1 MREISTETDP
11 GAAPDAPSLKRT
23 IGPAQMALYGLGS
36 MLGAGIYGLI
46 GKAAGQAGNAV
57 WLSFVVALVAALL
70 TALSYASLGSRYPR
84 AAGAAYV
91 TERAYGFP
99 LLSFMTGLALV
110 CSGLTS
116 IATQSQVFAANIA
129 ALFGLESVPLSW
141 LALGFLLILTGIVFR
156 GIRESMW
163 VNVLCTLIEAGGL
176 VLVIIVG
183 ASYWGSVDYL
193 ETPAL
198 PGGDHAALLVMQAA
212 VLAFFAFIG
221 FEDMI
226 NVAEETRDPERTV
239 PLGLILAM
247 AAAAVLY
254 ISVAVTAVSVVP
266 WKELA
271 AAPGP
276 ITAVMERAAPTLP
289 PVLFTAI
296 TLFAVA
302 NTALVNYVT
311 ASRLVYGMARQGL
324 LPQRLGDVHAA
335 RRTPHLAV
343 AVAVSRACAACA
355 SRHDHGTCRGDR
367 ASPAFRVHG
376 GQWRALHPEGTRRR
390 EARPLRDTAR
400 DPGIRRSHLSHSDR
414 GAGCDRRLAG
424 ACARGRAP
432 IGRLRPPCLDTAEAL
447 EPVRRV
453 ALVAPPV
460 QPAHIGDCRLGALG
474 LHFERRNQGI
484 LGPDHEPVAPP
495 LDSDSDRELRLHTE
509 GS

>member
-1 MREISTETDP
+1 MRESSAETDD
-11 GAAPDAPSLKRT
+11 GAAPEAPSLMRT

-70 TALSYASLGSRYPR
+70 TAFSYASLGSRYPR

-91 TERAYGFP
+91 TGRAYGFP
-99 LLSFMTGLALV
+99 LLSFMVGLALV

-129 ALFGLESVPLSW
+129 ALFGLESIPLSW
-141 LALGFLLILTGIVFR
+141 LALGFLLILTGLVFR

-176 VLVIIVG
+176 VIVIVAG

-193 ETPAL
+193 ETPTL

-247 AAAAVLY
+247 AAAAVIY
-254 ISVAVTAVSVVP
+254 IAIAVTAVSVVP
-266 WKELA
+266 WQELA
-271 AAPGP
+271 EAPGP
-276 ITAVMERAAPTLP
+276 ITAVMERAAPSVP
-289 PVLFTAI
+289 PLLFTVI

-311 ASRLVYGMARQGL
+311 ASRLIYGMARQGL
-324 LPQRLGDVHAA
+324 LPQRLGNVHAA

-343 AVAVSRACAACA
+343 AALFLVLAPLALLGTITELAAA
-355 SRHDHGTCRGDR
+355 TVLLLLLVFTVVNGALFILKGRDGEKRGR
-367 ASPAFRVHG
+367 FEIP
-376 GQWRALHPEGTRRR
+376 RALP
-390 EARPLRDTAR
+390 AL
-400 DPGIRRSHLSHSDR
+400 
-414 GAGCDRRLAG
+414 GASTCLILIVVRVATGDWQAPALAG
-424 ACARGRAP
+424 ALLVGAF
-432 IGRLRPPCLDTAEAL
+432 AL
-447 EPVRRV
+447 YVLMQRK
-453 ALVAPPV
+453 
-460 QPAHIGDCRLGALG
+460 G
-474 LHFERRNQGI
+474 
-484 LGPDHEPVAPP
+484 
-495 LDSDSDRELRLHTE
+495 
-509 GS
+509 

>member
-1 MREISTETDP
+1 MRESSAETDD
-11 GAAPDAPSLKRT
+11 GAAPEAPSLMRT

-70 TALSYASLGSRYPR
+70 TAFSYASLGSRYPR

-99 LLSFMTGLALV
+99 LLSFMVGLALV

-129 ALFGLESVPLSW
+129 ALFGLESIPLSW
-141 LALGFLLILTGIVFR
+141 LALGFVLILTGLVFR

-176 VLVIIVG
+176 VIVIVAG

-193 ETPAL
+193 ETPTL
-198 PGGDHAALLVMQAA
+198 PGSDHAALLVMQAA

-254 ISVAVTAVSVVP
+254 IAIAVTAVSVVP
-266 WKELA
+266 WQELA
-271 AAPGP
+271 EAPGP
-276 ITAVMERAAPTLP
+276 ITAVMERAAPSVP
-289 PVLFTAI
+289 PLLFTVI

-311 ASRLVYGMARQGL
+311 ASRLIYGMARQGL
-324 LPQRLGDVHAA
+324 LPQRLGNVHAA

-343 AVAVSRACAACA
+343 AALFLVLAPLALLGTITELAAA
-355 SRHDHGTCRGDR
+355 TVLLLLLVFTVVNGALFILKGRDGEKRGR
-367 ASPAFRVHG
+367 FEIP
-376 GQWRALHPEGTRRR
+376 RALP
-390 EARPLRDTAR
+390 AL
-400 DPGIRRSHLSHSDR
+400 
-414 GAGCDRRLAG
+414 GASTCLILIVVRVATGDWQAPALAG
-424 ACARGRAP
+424 ALLVGAF
-432 IGRLRPPCLDTAEAL
+432 AL
-447 EPVRRV
+447 YVLMQRK
-453 ALVAPPV
+453 
-460 QPAHIGDCRLGALG
+460 G
-474 LHFERRNQGI
+474 
-484 LGPDHEPVAPP
+484 
-495 LDSDSDRELRLHTE
+495 
-509 GS
+509 

>member
-1 MREISTETDP
+1 MRESSAETDD
-11 GAAPDAPSLKRT
+11 GAAPDAPSLRRT

-70 TALSYASLGSRYPR
+70 TAFSYASLGSRYPR

-91 TERAYGFP
+91 TGRAYGFP
-99 LLSFMTGLALV
+99 LLSFMVGLALV

-129 ALFGLESVPLSW
+129 ALFGLDSIPLSW
-141 LALGFLLILTGIVFR
+141 LALGFVLILTGIVFR

-176 VLVIIVG
+176 LLLIVAG

-198 PGGDHAALLVMQAA
+198 PGGDHAALLVIQAA

-226 NVAEETRDPERTV
+226 NVAEETREPERTV

-247 AAAAVLY
+247 AAAALLY
-254 ISVAVTAVSVVP
+254 IAVAVTSVSVVP
-266 WKELA
+266 WQELA
-271 AAPGP
+271 EAPGP
-276 ITAVMERAAPTLP
+276 ITAVMERAAPSVP
-289 PVLFTAI
+289 PLLFTVI

-324 LPQRLGDVHAA
+324 LPQRLGNVHAA

-343 AVAVSRACAACA
+343 AALFLVLAPLALLGTITELAAATVLLLLLVFTVVNGALFILKGRDGEKRGRFEIPRAIPALGALTCLILIVVRVA
-355 SRHDHGTCRGDR
+355 TGDWQ
-367 ASPAFRVHG
+367 APA
-376 GQWRALHPEGTRRR
+376 
-390 EARPLRDTAR
+390 
-400 DPGIRRSHLSHSDR
+400 
-414 GAGCDRRLAG
+414 LAG
-424 ACARGRAP
+424 A
-432 IGRLRPPCLDTAEAL
+432 L
-447 EPVRRV
+447 
-453 ALVAPPV
+453 LV
-460 QPAHIGDCRLGALG
+460 GAFVLYVLTQRKG
-474 LHFERRNQGI
+474 
-484 LGPDHEPVAPP
+484 
-495 LDSDSDRELRLHTE
+495 
-509 GS
+509 

>member
-1 MREISTETDP
+1 MRESSAETDD
-11 GAAPDAPSLKRT
+11 GAAPEAPSLMRT

-70 TALSYASLGSRYPR
+70 TAFSYASLGSRYPR

-99 LLSFMTGLALV
+99 LLSFMVGLALV

-129 ALFGLESVPLSW
+129 ALFGLESIPLSW
-141 LALGFLLILTGIVFR
+141 LALGFLLILTGLVFR

-176 VLVIIVG
+176 VIVIVAG

-193 ETPAL
+193 ETPTL

-254 ISVAVTAVSVVP
+254 IAIAVTAVSVVP
-266 WKELA
+266 WQELA
-271 AAPGP
+271 EAPGP
-276 ITAVMERAAPTLP
+276 ITAVMERAAPSVP
-289 PVLFTAI
+289 PLLFTVI

-311 ASRLVYGMARQGL
+311 ASRLIYGMARQGL
-324 LPQRLGDVHAA
+324 LPQRLGNVHAA

-343 AVAVSRACAACA
+343 AALFLVLAPLALLGTITELAAA
-355 SRHDHGTCRGDR
+355 TVLLLLLVFTVVNGALFILKGRDGEKRGR
-367 ASPAFRVHG
+367 FEIP
-376 GQWRALHPEGTRRR
+376 RALP
-390 EARPLRDTAR
+390 AL
-400 DPGIRRSHLSHSDR
+400 
-414 GAGCDRRLAG
+414 GASTCLILIVVRVATGDWQAPALAG
-424 ACARGRAP
+424 ALLVGAF
-432 IGRLRPPCLDTAEAL
+432 AL
-447 EPVRRV
+447 YVLMQRK
-453 ALVAPPV
+453 
-460 QPAHIGDCRLGALG
+460 G
-474 LHFERRNQGI
+474 
-484 LGPDHEPVAPP
+484 
-495 LDSDSDRELRLHTE
+495 
-509 GS
+509 

>member
-1 MREISTETDP
+1 MRESSAETDD
-11 GAAPDAPSLKRT
+11 GAAPEAPSLMRT

-70 TALSYASLGSRYPR
+70 TAFSYASLGSRYPR

-91 TERAYGFP
+91 TGRAYGFP
-99 LLSFMTGLALV
+99 LLSFMVGLALV

-129 ALFGLESVPLSW
+129 ALFGLESIPLSW
-141 LALGFLLILTGIVFR
+141 LALGFLLILTGLVFR

-176 VLVIIVG
+176 VIVIVAG

-193 ETPAL
+193 ETPTL

-254 ISVAVTAVSVVP
+254 IAIAVTAVSVVP
-266 WKELA
+266 WQELA
-271 AAPGP
+271 EAPGP
-276 ITAVMERAAPTLP
+276 ITAVMERAAPSVP
-289 PVLFTAI
+289 PLLFTVI

-311 ASRLVYGMARQGL
+311 ASRLIYGMARQGL
-324 LPQRLGDVHAA
+324 LPQRLGNVHAA

-343 AVAVSRACAACA
+343 AALFLVLAPLALLGTITELAAA
-355 SRHDHGTCRGDR
+355 TVLLLLLVFTVVNGALFILKGRDGEKRGR
-367 ASPAFRVHG
+367 FEIP
-376 GQWRALHPEGTRRR
+376 RALP
-390 EARPLRDTAR
+390 AL
-400 DPGIRRSHLSHSDR
+400 
-414 GAGCDRRLAG
+414 GASTCLILIVVRVATGDWQAPALAG
-424 ACARGRAP
+424 ALLVGAF
-432 IGRLRPPCLDTAEAL
+432 AL
-447 EPVRRV
+447 YVLMQRK
-453 ALVAPPV
+453 
-460 QPAHIGDCRLGALG
+460 G
-474 LHFERRNQGI
+474 
-484 LGPDHEPVAPP
+484 
-495 LDSDSDRELRLHTE
+495 
-509 GS
+509 